1 MKAKELVR
9 DARLGEALSALQDEI
24 RANPGDA
31 SLRVF
36 LFQLCCVNGSLER
49 ALNQLQVA
57 AGLDPAMEM
66 LARIFRPIIECELLR
81 RRVFAGSVTPLIFG
95 EPEEWMGLLVQALGL
110 YARGDL
116 AGAAELRR
124 KALEQAPPNPGQVNG
139 SRVAWLAD
147 ADSRLGPVVEG
158 IIQGKYYWIP
168 FRRIQKLKVEKPVDL
183 RDLVWIPTTFRW
195 TNGGEVAGHIPVRYP
210 GSETGSDGATLL
222 GRRTDFAQP
231 IPGTYIGSGQRL
243 WASDVDDH
251 PLLESFE
258 IEFDG

>member
-1 MKAKELVR
+1 MKARELVR
-9 DARLGEALSALQDEI
+9 EARLGEALTALQDDI

-31 SLRVF
+31 TLRVF
-36 LFQLCCVNGSLER
+36 LFQLCCVNGKLER

-66 LARIFRPIIECELLR
+66 LARIFRPVIECELLR
-81 RRVFAGSVTPLIFG
+81 RRVFSGGATPLIFG
-95 EPEEWMGLLVQALGL
+95 EPEEWMGWMVQALGMH
-110 YARGDL
+110 AGGDA

-124 KALEQAPPNPGQVNG
+124 KALGQAPANPGRVNG
-139 SRVAWLAD
+139 TPVGWLAD
-147 ADSRLGPVVEG
+147 ADSRLGPMVEG
-158 IIQGKYYWIP
+158 IIQGKYYWVP

-183 RDLVWIPTTFRW
+183 RDLVWIPTTFRLS
-195 TNGGEVAGHIPVRYP
+195 NGGEVAGHIPVRYP
-210 GSETGSDGATLL
+210 GSEASGDGAIQL
-222 GRRTDFAQP
+222 GRRTDFEQP

-258 IEFDG
+258 IEMDG